1 MLSPCNTTVDGTNR
15 ELLAHGTGAFPV
27 GCYHDDL
34 CRGEVVWH
42 WHEELEAAVVS
53 EGSVAV
59 TIGGQT
65 CTLHTGDGFFV
76 NTGVLHAARAAGD
89 GPCRLHSL
97 VFHPRLV
104 WAAASTACSI
114 RRTCCR

>member
-1 MLSPCNTTVDGTNR
+1 DRQKKMYHLVFLLFQWYHFISGRCTAPVYFQPFSITFSAKRKGGGPMLSPCNTTVDGTNR

-59 TIGGQT
+59 TIGG
-65 CTLHTGDGFFV
+65 
-76 NTGVLHAARAAGD
+76 
-89 GPCRLHSL
+89 
-97 VFHPRLV
+97 
-104 WAAASTACSI
+104 
-114 RRTCCR
+114 